1 MTEILAYQKLPQ
13 FLQKWRWLERRRTIM
28 EPTYYTVIR
37 IDGDY
42 AVLLSDEGIENLVAL
57 ALLPIEIEE
66 GSRLICEMF
75 SYRLL
80 K

>member
-1 MTEILAYQKLPQ
+1 
-13 FLQKWRWLERRRTIM
+13 M
-28 EPTYYTVIR
+28 EPTNYTVVR
-37 IDGDY
+37 LDGDY
-42 AVLLSDEGIENLVAL
+42 AVLLSEEGIDNLVAL

>member
-1 MTEILAYQKLPQ
+1 MDTV
-13 FLQKWRWLERRRTIM
+13 
-28 EPTYYTVIR
+28 YYTVMR

-42 AVLLSDEGIENLVAL
+42 AVLISDEGIENRVAL
-57 ALLPIEIEE
+57 ALLPLEIEE

-80 K
+80 

>member
-1 MTEILAYQKLPQ
+1 
-13 FLQKWRWLERRRTIM
+13 M
-28 EPTYYTVIR
+28 EPTNYTVVR

-66 GSRLICEMF
+66 GSRLICEMY